1 MVEASQLANTF
12 VALADTLVDE
22 YDVVDLMH
30 RLSDECVSLLGAEA
44 AGLLLADQRGSLQVI
59 GASAERSRVLEL
71 LQLEADAG
79 PCLDCY
85 RTGRTVIV
93 PDLQDEAHR
102 WPVFSAAASDVG
114 FGSVYAL
121 PLRLRA
127 EIIGTL
133 NLFGARNQI
142 LDQDALSLAQGMADV
157 ATIGIL
163 QERAIRHSEL
173 VAEQLQSALTSRVVI
188 EQAKG
193 VLAEYSRL
201 DMNVAFERLR
211 VYARNHNRRLSDVAS
226 DIVERRLDIDA
237 LLAGYLTPPSR
248 LFEAAGPL
256 RAA

>member
-1 MVEASQLANTF
+1 MVEASQLADTF

-44 AGLLLADQRGSLQVI
+44 AGLLLADQRGRLQVI
-59 GASAERSRVLEL
+59 GASAERSRILEL

-85 RTGRTVIV
+85 RSGRLVVI
-93 PDLQDEAHR
+93 PDLQREASR
-102 WPVFSAAASDVG
+102 WPAFAAAATDVG

-127 EIIGTL
+127 EVIGTL
-133 NLFGARNQI
+133 NLFGLSNHV
-142 LDQDALSLAQGMADV
+142 LDQDALRLAQGLADV

-163 QERAIRHSEL
+163 HERAIRHSEL
-173 VAEQLQSALTSRVVI
+173 LAEQLQSALTSRIVI

-193 VLAEYSRL
+193 ILAEHSLL
-201 DMNVAFERLR
+201 DMDVAFDRLR
-211 VYARNHNRRLSDVAS
+211 AYARNHNKRLSAVAS
-226 DIVERRLDIDA
+226 DVVERRLDIGV
-237 LLAGYLTPPSR
+237 LLAG
-248 LFEAAGPL
+248 
-256 RAA
+256 